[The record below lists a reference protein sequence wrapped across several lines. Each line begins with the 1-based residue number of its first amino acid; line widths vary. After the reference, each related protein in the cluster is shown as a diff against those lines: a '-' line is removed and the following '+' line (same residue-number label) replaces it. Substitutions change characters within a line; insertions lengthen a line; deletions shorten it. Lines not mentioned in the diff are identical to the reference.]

1 MDTIVTQGFELMLF
15 GMGTV
20 FTFLTLL
27 VIGTTFMSKFIN
39 SVFPEA
45 EVEVPA
51 PRPRASS
58 AAAVDA
64 RTIRI
69 IEDAVRQH
77 RARQ

>member
-1 MDTIVTQGFELMLF
+1 VDTIVTQGLELMLF

-27 VIGTTFMSKFIN
+27 VIGTTFMSKIIN

-51 PRPRASS
+51 PRPSANS

-64 RTIRI
+64 RTISI